1 MKTWCGEDSHRG
13 ASPSLP
19 HLMGVKWM
27 MSNLGRGAWP
37 KEDHLPVVTLANT
50 GFISLKLNGS
60 PWWETNEW
68 RSWSYSHCANQEFYD
83 KSIAITA
90 ATYLQSIALLST
102 LPKNIFVWPKVQNPK
117 IKTHSD
123 GKHSHYRNCM
133 KLLNSHI
140 YPKNCYYCYYC
151 CYCNTP
157 SQHDVLLLVS
167 SITPSYSYNINYNVY
182 NTNITYMELCFGHNI
197 LSVIT
202 SKLQWKHVSTI

>member
-1 MKTWCGEDSHRG
+1 MPRVRKRGRWMKTCCGDDSHRG

-68 RSWSYSHCANQEFYD
+68 RSWSYSHCANQGFYD

-90 ATYLQSIALLST
+90 ATYLQSIALLFT

-123 GKHSHYRNCM
+123 WKTLTLQELHEAAELPHLSI
-133 KLLNSHI
+133 KLL
-140 YPKNCYYCYYC
+140 
-151 CYCNTP
+151 
-157 SQHDVLLLVS
+157 LLL
-167 SITPSYSYNINYNVY
+167 
-182 NTNITYMELCFGHNI
+182 L
-197 LSVIT
+197 L
-202 SKLQWKHVSTI
+202 LLL